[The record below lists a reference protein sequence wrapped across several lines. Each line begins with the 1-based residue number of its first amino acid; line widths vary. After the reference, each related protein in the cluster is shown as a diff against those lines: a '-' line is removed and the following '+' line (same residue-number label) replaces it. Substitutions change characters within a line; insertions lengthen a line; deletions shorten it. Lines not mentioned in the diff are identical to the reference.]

1 MPISKL
7 YIFSFYELL
16 GWEGGEGII
25 ITPSSSFSQDPKIK
39 KTQHVKKIKIK
50 IDLSFMFKI
59 LEEYF
64 KKDKVKNK
72 VIKIVVF

>member
-7 YIFSFYELL
+7 YFFSFYELL

-39 KTQHVKKIKIK
+39 KTQHVKKIKI
-50 IDLSFMFKI
+50 DLSFMFKI
-59 LEEYF
+59 L
-64 KKDKVKNK
+64 
-72 VIKIVVF
+72 

>member
-7 YIFSFYELL
+7 YFFSFYELL

-25 ITPSSSFSQDPKIK
+25 ITPLSSFSQEPKIK
-39 KTQHVKKIKIK
+39 KTQNVKKVKIN

-59 LEEYF
+59 L
-64 KKDKVKNK
+64 
-72 VIKIVVF
+72 

>member
-7 YIFSFYELL
+7 YFFSFYELL

-25 ITPSSSFSQDPKIK
+25 ITPSSSFSQDSKIK
-39 KTQHVKKIKIK
+39 KTQHVKKIK

-64 KKDKVKNK
+64 KKDKVK
-72 VIKIVVF
+72 